1 MFLCRGIGQNNRAR
15 GETHVHSPG
24 HDDDGD
30 EGLGPVD
37 LGRGSSGDED
47 LADEEEEG
55 GEEEDVADF
64 GFGEEDAGCDGS
76 QEAAYGHGGV
86 LSTCC

>member
-24 HDDDGD
+24 HDDDRD

-37 LGRGSSGDED
+37 LGRGCSGDEDLADED
-47 LADEEEEG
+47 LADEEEES

-64 GFGEEDAGCDGS
+64 RLGEEDAGCDGS
-76 QEAAYGHGGV
+76 
-86 LSTCC
+86 